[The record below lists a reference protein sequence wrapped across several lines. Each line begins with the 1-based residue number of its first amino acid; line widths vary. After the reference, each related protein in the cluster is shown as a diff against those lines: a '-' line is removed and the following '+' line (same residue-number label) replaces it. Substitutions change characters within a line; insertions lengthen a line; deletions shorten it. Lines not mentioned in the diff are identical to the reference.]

1 MAQRDTMGAV
11 TIADVNASIARAGG
25 RAPKGGRQGD
35 ELLSALRAF
44 VVQNEDPSRSPN
56 LADESP
62 DDLAPL
68 IAVLSDPSLEE
79 NETLALQVLKA
90 LKVLSRKYE
99 NRVDFGQAGCEATV
113 RLLKRIPGAAAG
125 AEACNVVLNICY
137 EKPNVEAVLNAGG
150 LSALVMRL
158 AEDDTDLRANAAG
171 ALQSI
176 TFQEKGRGMARDA
189 GAVPLI
195 VGLLDHRNEKI
206 RTRAVGAL
214 HNISSDDESIRIIR
228 RQGGIPLLVD
238 MLGAPQPSIC
248 SSAVGT
254 LQNVSREVQSSH
266 QILELEGVGPLSD
279 LLFATD
285 VQAQVAAAGALLNI
299 FGHPT
304 EDEAELTAEA
314 ALENI
319 AAPSR
324 QAMRK
329 LLSSSLTLGMAYSG
343 VGWADA
349 CQPT

>member
-1 MAQRDTMGAV
+1 MAAV
-11 TIADVNASIARAGG
+11 TVADINACIARSIGPPTGHHA
-25 RAPKGGRQGD
+25 D
-35 ELLSALRAF
+35 ELVSALRAF

-68 IAVLSDPSLEE
+68 IAVLSDPKLED
-79 NETLALQVLKA
+79 NETLALQVLKT

-113 RLLKRIPGAAAG
+113 RLLKRLPSTTVG
-125 AEACNVVLNICY
+125 AEACNVVLNVCY
-137 EKPNVEAVLNAGG
+137 EKPNVQAVLDTGG
-150 LSALVMRL
+150 VSALVMRL
-158 AEDDTDLRANAAG
+158 AEDDNDLRANAAG

-176 TFQEKGRGMARDA
+176 TFQEHGRAIARDA
-189 GAVPLI
+189 GAVPLV

-228 RQGGIPLLVD
+228 RQGGIPMLVE
-238 MLGAPQPSIC
+238 MLGAPQASIC
-248 SSAVGT
+248 SAAVGT

-266 QILELEGVGPLSD
+266 QIMELEGVGPLSD

-299 FGHPT
+299 FGHPD
-304 EDEAELTAEA
+304 EDEGELTAEA

-319 AAPSR
+319 AAPAR

-329 LLSSSLTLGMAYSG
+329 LLSTSLTLGMAYDG
-343 VGWADA
+343 VGWGDA
-349 CQPT
+349 CACELA

>member
-1 MAQRDTMGAV
+1 MAQINTTVQRTGGK
-11 TIADVNASIARAGG
+11 ASG
-25 RAPKGGRQGD
+25 RPAD

-44 VVQNEDPSRSPN
+44 VAQNEDPARSPN

-68 IAVLSDPSLEE
+68 IGVLADPKLED
-79 NETLALQVLKA
+79 NEPLMLHVLKA

-99 NRVDFGQAGCEATV
+99 NRLDFGQPGCEAVV
-113 RLLKRIPGAAAG
+113 RLLKRVPSPTVS
-125 AEACNVVLNICY
+125 AEGCNVVLNICY
-137 EKPNVEAVLNAGG
+137 EKPNVLAILEAGG
-150 LSALVMRL
+150 VSALVMRL
-158 AEDDTDLRANAAG
+158 AEDDRDLQANAAG

-176 TFQEKGRGMARDA
+176 TFQEQGRAIARDA

-195 VGLLDHRNEKI
+195 AALLDHADEKI

-214 HNISSDDESIRIIR
+214 HNISTDDESIRIIR
-228 RQGGIPLLVD
+228 RQGGIPLLVE
-238 MLGAPQPSIC
+238 MLGAPSHAIC
-248 SSAVGT
+248 SSAVGA
-254 LQNVSREVQSSH
+254 LQNISREVQSSH
-266 QILELEGVGPLSD
+266 QILELEGVGPLTD

-299 FGHPT
+299 FGHPS
-304 EDEAELTAEA
+304 EDEGELTPEA

-329 LLSSSLTLGMAYSG
+329 LLSTSLALGMAYDG
-343 VGWADA
+343 VGWDE
-349 CQPT
+349 PFGKIKPV